1 MKIKYE
7 FRVLGWHIC
16 IINIKAYEKSAK
28 EYDEAVEEYCRE
40 QEYDQYLRD
49 IYEANMNE
57 EKQT

>member
-40 QEYDQYLRD
+40 QAEL
-49 IYEANMNE
+49 AG
-57 EKQT
+57 EKVG